1 MSRQHILDKIK
12 EYERENKFSID
23 VEDDPET
30 IILQPD
36 KVDYLAE
43 KFSTR
48 IFTSIANRVAVNY
61 YEKEIRKGN
70 MIIKDVVGLDNYKS
84 VKGGAIITCNHFS
97 VYDNYAVYRAIRK
110 ELPKG

>member
-48 IFTSIANRVAVNY
+48 I
-61 YEKEIRKGN
+61 
-70 MIIKDVVGLDNYKS
+70 
-84 VKGGAIITCNHFS
+84 
-97 VYDNYAVYRAIRK
+97 
-110 ELPKG
+110 